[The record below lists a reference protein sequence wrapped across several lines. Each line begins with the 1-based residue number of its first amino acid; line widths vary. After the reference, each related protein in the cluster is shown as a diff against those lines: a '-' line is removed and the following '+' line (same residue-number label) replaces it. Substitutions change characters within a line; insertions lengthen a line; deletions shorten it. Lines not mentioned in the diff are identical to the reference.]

1 MENRKGELMDK
12 TTEVIQKSAET
23 SVNEVQA
30 EVNGFVQYLQDHI
43 PDMVSFGIRVAVA
56 LLIFIIGRF
65 IIQLIRKSV
74 KHSIERSSV
83 DTGVAQFTDSLLK
96 FGLYV
101 LLIMIVAGNLG
112 IEVSSITA
120 LFAAAGVGISLALQ
134 GTLSNLAGGV
144 QILFLK
150 PFVVGDYIIE
160 DTNKNEGT
168 VKEIKVFYTKLS
180 TLDNKTIVIPNG
192 ILTGNSLTNVTAK
205 AERQLDL
212 KVGISYQSDLKKAKD
227 TLEKLIQENPNIIKE
242 EEWKV
247 FVDSLGDSAV
257 ILGMRAWVKT
267 DEYWPTRWKILEE
280 IKLNF
285 DAEGIEIPYNQMT
298 VHLEQ

>member
-1 MENRKGELMDK
+1 MDK
-12 TTEVIQKSAET
+12 TTEIIQESAET

-30 EVNGFVQYLQDHI
+30 DVNGFVQYLQDHI
-43 PDMVSFGIRVAVA
+43 PDMVSFGIRLAVA

-227 TLEKLIQENPNIIKE
+227 TLEKLIQSNPNIIHE

-257 ILGMRAWVKT
+257 ILGVRAWVKT

-280 IKLNF
+280 IKLSF
-285 DAEGIEIPYNQMT
+285 DTEGIEIPYNQMT

>member
-1 MENRKGELMDK
+1 METSEIIKD
-12 TTEVIQKSAET
+12 SAEA
-23 SVNEVQA
+23 SVNEVQS
-30 EVNGFVQYLQDHI
+30 EMNGFLAFLQDHI
-43 PDMVSFGIRVAVA
+43 PDMISFGIRLGIA
-56 LLIFIIGRF
+56 LLIFIVGRF
-65 IIQLIRKSV
+65 LIQIIRKSV
-74 KHSIERSSV
+74 RLSIQKANA
-83 DTGVAQFTDSLLK
+83 DAGVAQFTDSLLK

-101 LLIMIVAGNLG
+101 FLIIIVAGNLG
-112 IEVSSITA
+112 IEMSSITA

-144 QILFLK
+144 QILLLK

-168 VKEIKVFYTKLS
+168 VKEIQVFYTKLS
-180 TLDNKTIVIPNG
+180 TLDNRTIVVPNG

-205 AERQLDL
+205 EERQLDL
-212 KVGISYQSDLKKAKD
+212 KVGISYGSDLQKAKNL
-227 TLEKLIQENPNIIKE
+227 LEKMLEDNPRIIKD

-257 ILGMRAWVKT
+257 VLGIRAWVKT
-267 DEYWPTRWKILEE
+267 DEYWTTRWQILED
-280 IKLNF
+280 IKLIF

-298 VHLEQ
+298 VHVEKE

>member
-1 MENRKGELMDK
+1 MDK
-12 TTEVIQKSAET
+12 TTEIIQESAET

-43 PDMVSFGIRVAVA
+43 PDMVSFGIRLAVA

-227 TLEKLIQENPNIIKE
+227 TLEKLIQRNPNIIHE

-257 ILGMRAWVKT
+257 ILGVRAWVKT

-280 IKLNF
+280 IKLSF
-285 DAEGIEIPYNQMT
+285 DEEGIEIPYNQMT

>member
-1 MENRKGELMDK
+1 MDK
-12 TTEVIQKSAET
+12 TTEIIQESAET

-30 EVNGFVQYLQDHI
+30 DVNGFVQYLQDHI
-43 PDMVSFGIRVAVA
+43 PDMVSFGIRLAVA
-56 LLIFIIGRF
+56 LLIFIIGHF

-212 KVGISYQSDLKKAKD
+212 KIGISYQSDLKKAKD

-285 DAEGIEIPYNQMT
+285 DEEGIEIPYNQMT

>member
-1 MENRKGELMDK
+1 MDK
-12 TTEVIQKSAET
+12 TTEIIQESAES

-30 EVNGFVQYLQDHI
+30 EVSGFMQYLQDHI
-43 PDMVSFGIRVAVA
+43 PEMVSFGIRLAVA

-74 KHSIERSSV
+74 KHSIERSSL

-96 FGLYV
+96 FGMYV

-212 KVGISYQSDLKKAKD
+212 KVGISYQSDLKKAKE

-267 DEYWPTRWKILEE
+267 DEYWPTRWKILED
-280 IKLNF
+280 IKLLF

-298 VHLEQ
+298 VHLEK

>member
-1 MENRKGELMDK
+1 MDK
-12 TTEVIQKSAET
+12 TTEIIQESAES

-30 EVNGFVQYLQDHI
+30 EVSGFMQYLQDHI
-43 PDMVSFGIRVAVA
+43 PDMVSFGIRLAVA

-180 TLDNKTIVIPNG
+180 TVDNKTIVIPNG

-267 DEYWPTRWKILEE
+267 DEYWPTRWKILED
-280 IKLNF
+280 IKLLF

-298 VHLEQ
+298 VHLEK

>member
-1 MENRKGELMDK
+1 MDK
-12 TTEVIQKSAET
+12 TTEIIQESAET

-43 PDMVSFGIRVAVA
+43 PDMVSFGIRLAVA

-101 LLIMIVAGNLG
+101 LLIIIVAGNLG

-257 ILGMRAWVKT
+257 IIGMRAWVKT

>member
-1 MENRKGELMDK
+1 MDK
-12 TTEVIQKSAET
+12 TTEIIQESAET

-43 PDMVSFGIRVAVA
+43 PDMVSFGIRLAVA

-96 FGLYV
+96 FVLYV

-227 TLEKLIQENPNIIKE
+227 TLEKLIQSNPNIIHE

-257 ILGMRAWVKT
+257 ILGVRAWVKT

-280 IKLNF
+280 IKLSF

>member
-1 MENRKGELMDK
+1 MDT
-12 TTEVIQKSAET
+12 TTEIIQESAES

-30 EVNGFVQYLQDHI
+30 EMNAFMQYLQEHI
-43 PDMVSFGIRVAVA
+43 PDMISFGIRLGIA
-56 LLIFIIGRF
+56 LLIFITGRF
-65 IIQLIRKSV
+65 LIQVIRKSV
-74 KHSIERSSV
+74 RHSIERSSA
-83 DTGVAQFTDSLLK
+83 DAGVAQFTDSLLK

-101 LLIMIVAGNLG
+101 LLIVIVAGNLG
-112 IEVSSITA
+112 IEMSSITA

-180 TLDNKTIVIPNG
+180 TIENKTIVIPNG

-212 KVGISYQSDLKKAKD
+212 KVGISYESDLKRAKEL
-227 TLEKLIQENPNIIKE
+227 LEQMLETNPQIIKE
-242 EEWKV
+242 EDWKV
-247 FVDSLGDSAV
+247 FVDALGDSAV
-257 ILGMRAWVKT
+257 ILGIRAWVKT
-267 DEYWPTRWKILEE
+267 EEYWPTRWGLLEE
-280 IKLNF
+280 IKLMF

-298 VHLEQ
+298 VHVEK

>member
-1 MENRKGELMDK
+1 MDK

-247 FVDSLGDSAV
+247 FVDSFGDSAV

>member
-1 MENRKGELMDK
+1 MDK
-12 TTEVIQKSAET
+12 TTEIIQESAES

-30 EVNGFVQYLQDHI
+30 EVSGFMQYLQDHI
-43 PDMVSFGIRVAVA
+43 PDMVSFGIRLAVA

-74 KHSIERSSV
+74 KHSIERSGV

-180 TLDNKTIVIPNG
+180 TVDNKTIVIPNG

-267 DEYWPTRWKILEE
+267 DEYWPTRWKILED
-280 IKLNF
+280 IKLQF

-298 VHLEQ
+298 VHLEK

>member
-1 MENRKGELMDK
+1 MDK
-12 TTEVIQKSAET
+12 TTEIIQESAES

-30 EVNGFVQYLQDHI
+30 EVSGFMQYLQDHI
-43 PDMVSFGIRVAVA
+43 PEMVSFGIRLAVA

-101 LLIMIVAGNLG
+101 LLIMIIAGNLG

-180 TLDNKTIVIPNG
+180 TVDNKTIVIPNG

-212 KVGISYQSDLKKAKD
+212 KVGISYQSDLKKAKE

-298 VHLEQ
+298 VHLEK

>member
-1 MENRKGELMDK
+1 MDK
-12 TTEVIQKSAET
+12 TTEIIQESAET

-43 PDMVSFGIRVAVA
+43 PDMVSFGIRLAVA

-227 TLEKLIQENPNIIKE
+227 TLEKLIQSNPNIIHE

-257 ILGMRAWVKT
+257 ILGVRAWVKT
-267 DEYWPTRWKILEE
+267 DEYCPTRWKILEE
-280 IKLNF
+280 IKLSF
-285 DAEGIEIPYNQMT
+285 DEEGIEIPYNQMT

>member
-1 MENRKGELMDK
+1 MDK
-12 TTEVIQKSAET
+12 TTEIIQESAET

-43 PDMVSFGIRVAVA
+43 PDMVSFGIRLAVA

-227 TLEKLIQENPNIIKE
+227 TLEKLIQSNPNIIHE

-257 ILGMRAWVKT
+257 ILGVRAWVKT

-280 IKLNF
+280 IKLSF

>member
-1 MENRKGELMDK
+1 MDK

-267 DEYWPTRWKILEE
+267 DEYWPTRWKILED
-280 IKLNF
+280 IKLQF

>member
-1 MENRKGELMDK
+1 MDK
-12 TTEVIQKSAET
+12 TTEIIQESAES

-30 EVNGFVQYLQDHI
+30 EVSGFMQYLQDHI
-43 PDMVSFGIRVAVA
+43 PEMVSFGIRLAVA

-180 TLDNKTIVIPNG
+180 TVDNKTIVIPNG

-212 KVGISYQSDLKKAKD
+212 KVGISYQSDLKKAKE

>member
-1 MENRKGELMDK
+1 MDK
-12 TTEVIQKSAET
+12 TTEIIQESAET

-43 PDMVSFGIRVAVA
+43 PDMVSFGIRLAVA
-56 LLIFIIGRF
+56 LLIFIIGHF
-65 IIQLIRKSV
+65 ITQLIRKSV

-212 KVGISYQSDLKKAKD
+212 KIGISYQSDLKKAKD

-285 DAEGIEIPYNQMT
+285 DEEGIEIPYNQMT

>member
-1 MENRKGELMDK
+1 MDK
-12 TTEVIQKSAET
+12 TTEIIQESAES

-30 EVNGFVQYLQDHI
+30 EVSGFMQYLQDHI
-43 PDMVSFGIRVAVA
+43 PDMVSFGIRLAVA

-74 KHSIERSSV
+74 KHSIERSGV

-180 TLDNKTIVIPNG
+180 TVDNKTIVIPNG

-212 KVGISYQSDLKKAKD
+212 KVGISYQSDLKKAKE

-298 VHLEQ
+298 VHLEK

>member
-1 MENRKGELMDK
+1 MDK
-12 TTEVIQKSAET
+12 TTEIIQESAET

-43 PDMVSFGIRVAVA
+43 PDMVSFGIRLAVA

-285 DAEGIEIPYNQMT
+285 DEEGIEIPYNQMT

>member
-1 MENRKGELMDK
+1 MDK
-12 TTEVIQKSAET
+12 TTEIIQESAES

-30 EVNGFVQYLQDHI
+30 EVSGFMQYLQDHI
-43 PDMVSFGIRVAVA
+43 PEMVSFGIRLAVA

-180 TLDNKTIVIPNG
+180 TVDNKTIVIPNG

-212 KVGISYQSDLKKAKD
+212 KVGISYQSDLKKAKE

-298 VHLEQ
+298 VHLEK

>member
-1 MENRKGELMDK
+1 MDK
-12 TTEVIQKSAET
+12 TTEIIQESAES

-30 EVNGFVQYLQDHI
+30 EVSGFMQYLQDHI
-43 PDMVSFGIRVAVA
+43 PEMVSFGIRLAVA

-96 FGLYV
+96 FGMYV

-212 KVGISYQSDLKKAKD
+212 KVGISYQSDLKKAKE

>member
-1 MENRKGELMDK
+1 MDK
-12 TTEVIQKSAET
+12 TTEIIQESAET

-43 PDMVSFGIRVAVA
+43 PDMVSFGIRLAVA

-227 TLEKLIQENPNIIKE
+227 TLEKLIQRNPNIIHE

-257 ILGMRAWVKT
+257 ILGVRAWVKT

-280 IKLNF
+280 IKLSF